1 MTTLVA
7 TMSCQ
12 GVIFHHSRPDVAIKA
27 RLEESENFLIKVMI
41 FELIFA
47 VVCSSSERGR
57 EPFSESG
64 KDFTGSLMHSWLW
77 RIPHRG
83 TIHRRY
89 RDFIHLPTKTP
100 RPSSRRTIVRFPRL
114 MLIQLLLSSLSHPLI

>member
-27 RLEESENFLIKVMI
+27 RLEESENFLIKVII

-47 VVCSSSERGR
+47 VVCSSSERAIQRVG
-57 EPFSESG
+57 EGFYGFINAFLALVDPAQGDNSSSISG
-64 KDFTGSLMHSWLW
+64 FYSLTNEDPPP
-77 RIPHRG
+77 I
-83 TIHRRY
+83 
-89 RDFIHLPTKTP
+89 
-100 RPSSRRTIVRFPRL
+100 
-114 MLIQLLLSSLSHPLI
+114 

>member
-27 RLEESENFLIKVMI
+27 RLEESENFLIKVTI

-47 VVCSSSERGR
+47 VVCSSSERDR
-57 EPFSESG
+57 SG
-64 KDFTGSLMHSWLW
+64 AIQRVGEGFYGFINAFLAVADPAQGDNSSSISGFYSLTNEDPPP
-77 RIPHRG
+77 I
-83 TIHRRY
+83 
-89 RDFIHLPTKTP
+89 
-100 RPSSRRTIVRFPRL
+100 
-114 MLIQLLLSSLSHPLI
+114 